1 MKKTLVSLMASVV
14 LVAPMVG
21 HTQDFTPEQ
30 QEQAQIC
37 AVQGIIAAQ
46 TMTYRQQ
53 GLKKTEAQK
62 KLKAE
67 YLKPDSSKDF
77 ADTMNVMF
85 NGFITMA
92 YNEPIEKNATDKEK
106 ATSDFFYD
114 VTRMCMKELVGV
126 DIGDME

>member
-14 LVAPMVG
+14 LVVPMVG

-106 ATSDFFYD
+106 ATSDFFMMLLEC
-114 VTRMCMKELVGV
+114 V
-126 DIGDME
+126 